1 MPRFERGVSRIRM
14 IWAGN
19 VAHMGESRVVIGV
32 LVGKPERS
40 RTLGRLRRRW
50 EDTIKMDIQE
60 VGCEA

>member
-1 MPRFERGVSRIRM
+1 M